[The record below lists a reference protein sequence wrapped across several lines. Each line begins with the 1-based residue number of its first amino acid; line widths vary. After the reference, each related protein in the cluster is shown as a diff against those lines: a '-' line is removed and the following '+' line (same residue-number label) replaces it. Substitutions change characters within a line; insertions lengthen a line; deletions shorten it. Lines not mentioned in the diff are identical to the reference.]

1 MGFLLYGLILFYV
14 NIYYMKSNREGI
26 PMDEKSIKEWQ
37 KAFQDIEDSIN
48 GINEKEKPKRSKKSD
63 VPAETN
69 SVKKTKK
76 S

>member
-1 MGFLLYGLILFYV
+1 
-14 NIYYMKSNREGI
+14 MKSNREGI

-63 VPAETN
+63 VSTETN